1 MTTSNGSP
9 PVGSAEWLADLQ
21 NRTTRLQEDINNAIV
36 TVSSPDEA
44 VTVTIGPNG
53 ALHNLSLGHRAAGHS
68 PTKLTSLIMNTVRTA
83 QRTAAEKV
91 SEAFIPFGN
100 PELTEQTRKYMTYL
114 PPEEDADGTA
124 AEDEPEVEFIPE
136 DLVEQEAA
144 QQAAQQATP
153 PPPPSVPPS
162 PPPARGRPPRRP
174 AGDDPDDQLEP
185 W

>member
-9 PVGSAEWLADLQ
+9 SIGSAEWLADLQ
-21 NRTTRLQEDINNAIV
+21 NKTTRLQEDINNAIV
-36 TVSSPDEA
+36 TMSSPDEA

-68 PTKLTSLIMNTVRTA
+68 PTRLTMLIMNTVRAA
-83 QRTAAEKV
+83 QRKAAERV
-91 SEAFIPFGN
+91 SEAFVPFGN
-100 PELTEQTRKYMTYL
+100 PQVTEQTRKFMTYE
-114 PPEEDADGTA
+114 PPEDEQDVAAD
-124 AEDEPEVEFIPE
+124 DESDVEFIPE
-136 DLVEQEAA
+136 ELVEQDAA
-144 QQAAQQATP
+144 QQAAQQTVQP
-153 PPPPSVPPS
+153 PPQAPPAPT